1 MRVLIVGAGIAGAT
15 LAYWLRHVGHEPTLV
30 ERAPGPRR
38 GGYLVDFW
46 GAGFDVAERMGIVA
60 ELRRLGYR
68 FTEARSVDRRGRRVA
83 SFAPEAVVGIG
94 DRYVSIARSDL
105 ASTILS
111 ALDGRVETV
120 FGDTVAAVDDGGA
133 VHAADD
139 DGAVH
144 VTFESGTRRDFDLVV
159 GADGLHSRVR
169 ELAFGAQERFER
181 YLGIVIAVF
190 EVAGYR
196 PRDEL
201 TAVMHADVGFQLLR
215 VSLREDVTMF
225 CVSLRDDGGAAL
237 DSPYEQQALLRRRL
251 AGAGWETPAVL
262 DAMGSARTFYFDRVS
277 QIRMPSWARGRVALV
292 GDAAACPSFLA
303 GQGSALAMVEAY
315 VLAAELARAD
325 GDHARAFARYDE
337 RLGPLLRSKQDAAR
351 GLGLAFAPRTRAA
364 LAVRNTAMRLM
375 GLPYVPNLVMG
386 RSLRDAVELPAMP
399 VA

>member
-1 MRVLIVGAGIAGAT
+1 MRVLIVGAGIAGPT
-15 LAYWLRHVGHEPTLV
+15 LAYWLQHLGHEPTLV
-30 ERAPGPRR
+30 ERAPEPRR

-46 GAGFDVAERMGIVA
+46 GAGFDVAERMRIVPD
-60 ELRRLGYR
+60 LRRMGYR
-68 FTEARSVDRRGRRVA
+68 FTEARSVDRRGRRFA
-83 SFAPEAVVGIG
+83 SFAPEAFVGSV
-94 DRYVSIARSDL
+94 DRYVTIARSDL
-105 ASTILS
+105 ASAILS

-120 FGDTVAAVDDGGA
+120 FGDTIAAVGDDGT
-133 VHAADD
+133 
-139 DGAVH
+139 AVH

-169 ELAFGAQERFER
+169 ELTFGAQERFER
-181 YLGIVIAVF
+181 YLGIVVAVF

-215 VSLREDVTMF
+215 VSLRDDVTMF
-225 CVSLRDDGGAAL
+225 CASVRDDGGAPL
-237 DSPYEQQALLRRRL
+237 ESPSGQQALLRRRL
-251 AGAGWETPAVL
+251 AGAGWETPAIL
-262 DAMGSARTFYFDRVS
+262 DAMESARTFYFDRVS

-325 GDHARAFARYDE
+325 GEHVPAFARYDE
-337 RLGPLLRSKQDAAR
+337 RLGPLLRSKQDAAK

-364 LAVRNTAMRLM
+364 LAVRNSVMRLM
-375 GLPYVPNLVMG
+375 GLPVVPNLVMG
-386 RSLRDAVELPAMP
+386 RSLRDAVELPTMP